1 VPLVLHDTAQTGN
14 RGGVKE
20 PALPQYAVVD
30 KSNKKPKK
38 PKPDELQCT
47 ELAEFSGGQG
57 AQRSSTSPTNRSTET
72 QHADVNA
79 M

>member
-1 VPLVLHDTAQTGN
+1 V
-14 RGGVKE
+14 VKE

-30 KSNKKPKK
+30 KSNKKPK

-57 AQRSSTSPTNRSTET
+57 AQRSSTSPTNRPTET